1 MDWPRISPS
10 STPFSS
16 LARVFAIRI
25 WLPDGMALTMMPSA
39 KALAMEALCRSWL
52 SPIAIVA
59 RPGTVTGWPGVGM
72 LHVLRRL
79 AGRLERDAAEPI
91 EVSVN
96 VLKPFLWNAFDTES
110 TAVICSLPRPLSART
125 TRATWALE
133 MLAVSPPRWRVVRRV
148 VTFSARAVPPR
159 SSSAT
164 KLRLDFPAL
173 LVQPSAW

>member
-1 MDWPRISPS
+1 MPLVAVTDRDRRETRDGDRP
-10 STPFSS
+10 
-16 LARVFAIRI
+16 AR
-25 WLPDGMALTMMPSA
+25 G
-39 KALAMEALCRSWL
+39 
-52 SPIAIVA
+52 
-59 RPGTVTGWPGVGM
+59 
-72 LHVLRRL
+72 
-79 AGRLERDAAEPI
+79 RDAATFCAGWPVGLNVMPPI

-96 VLKPFLWNAFDTES
+96 VLKPPLWNAFDTES

-164 KLRLDFPAL
+164 KFRLDFPAS